1 MKSKEVNNARR
12 VVITGLGVVSSLGIG
27 WQEFWKNL
35 LAGKSGI
42 SKITA
47 FDTSKYDHHYGGE
60 IKNFDPTQF
69 MSRKK
74 AERLGRASQMAI
86 AASKMALKDAHLQIS
101 ETDTNRMGVYLG
113 TTMGESQILEILNKT
128 LCMGGFD
135 QVNPRLIPIYPTE
148 VISRSIAHE
157 LRLNGKS
164 LIFANACSAGN
175 YSIGYAFDC
184 IKQGKADVMVA
195 GGVDAF
201 SRLSLTG
208 FSRLIAIAPKKCQP
222 FDKGREGM
230 IPGEGAGIVILES
243 LGYAQ
248 KRKAPIYAE
257 VLGYGISCSACHM
270 IEPSI
275 VGITKALQK
284 TLRNSGIRTNQV
296 DYISA
301 HGTGTIENDEAECKA
316 INRVFGKRTAKIP
329 VSSIKSML
337 GHTMG
342 AASAFGAIACCL
354 VIKYGHIPP
363 TINHGED
370 DPRCNIDCVP
380 NKSRSHKAQVVLNN
394 SQAFGG
400 NNACLV
406 VGSL

>member
-1 MKSKEVNNARR
+1 
-12 VVITGLGVVSSLGIG
+12 
-27 WQEFWKNL
+27 
-35 LAGKSGI
+35 
-42 SKITA
+42 
-47 FDTSKYDHHYGGE
+47 
-60 IKNFDPTQF
+60 
-69 MSRKK
+69 
-74 AERLGRASQMAI
+74 
-86 AASKMALKDAHLQIS
+86 
-101 ETDTNRMGVYLG
+101 
-113 TTMGESQILEILNKT
+113 
-128 LCMGGFD
+128 
-135 QVNPRLIPIYPTE
+135 
-148 VISRSIAHE
+148 
-157 LRLNGKS
+157 
-164 LIFANACSAGN
+164 
-175 YSIGYAFDC
+175 
-184 IKQGKADVMVA
+184 
-195 GGVDAF
+195 
-201 SRLSLTG
+201 
-208 FSRLIAIAPKKCQP
+208 
-222 FDKGREGM
+222 
-230 IPGEGAGIVILES
+230 
-243 LGYAQ
+243 
-248 KRKAPIYAE
+248 
-257 VLGYGISCSACHM
+257 M

>member
-148 VISRSIAHE
+148 GISRSIAHE
-157 LRLNGKS
+157 LRL
-164 LIFANACSAGN
+164 
-175 YSIGYAFDC
+175 
-184 IKQGKADVMVA
+184 
-195 GGVDAF
+195 
-201 SRLSLTG
+201 
-208 FSRLIAIAPKKCQP
+208 
-222 FDKGREGM
+222 
-230 IPGEGAGIVILES
+230 
-243 LGYAQ
+243 
-248 KRKAPIYAE
+248 
-257 VLGYGISCSACHM
+257 
-270 IEPSI
+270 
-275 VGITKALQK
+275 
-284 TLRNSGIRTNQV
+284 
-296 DYISA
+296 
-301 HGTGTIENDEAECKA
+301 
-316 INRVFGKRTAKIP
+316 
-329 VSSIKSML
+329 
-337 GHTMG
+337 
-342 AASAFGAIACCL
+342 
-354 VIKYGHIPP
+354 
-363 TINHGED
+363 
-370 DPRCNIDCVP
+370 
-380 NKSRSHKAQVVLNN
+380 
-394 SQAFGG
+394 
-400 NNACLV
+400 
-406 VGSL
+406 